1 MKIIKQPTKPAVKYN
16 VGDTVIVE
24 EFNFDGRTT
33 MPFYTTAT
41 VIKVNRI
48 TMQLEDENGYGFLFD
63 PRERAKIV
71 TREELA
77 ERVLKRQEA
86 GLPYRASLAERALN
100 R

>member
-1 MKIIKQPTKPAVKYN
+1 MIKQPTKPAVKYN
-16 VGDTVIVE
+16 VGDSVIVE
-24 EFNFDGRTT
+24 EYHFDGRTS

-63 PRERAKIV
+63 PRDRAKIV
-71 TREELA
+71 TKEDLA

-86 GLPYRASLAERALN
+86 GLPHRAGLAQRAMT

>member
-1 MKIIKQPTKPAVKYN
+1 MIKQPTKPAVKYN

-24 EFNFDGRTT
+24 EYQFDGRTS

-63 PRERAKIV
+63 PRDRAKIV

-86 GLPYRASLAERALN
+86 GLPYRAGLAQRALN